1 MMSLADFPINAVKNC
16 FAAQLLTI
24 NSSGMPRPLQ
34 PAVPLPFPTGEGKN
48 GIAEQTHVFP
58 EMLKMGC
65 RGKIILNF

>member
-1 MMSLADFPINAVKNC
+1 
-16 FAAQLLTI
+16 
-24 NSSGMPRPLQ
+24 MPRPLQ
-34 PAVPLPFPTGEGKN
+34 PAVPLPFPKGEGKN